1 MKTPQI
7 FCIAKNR
14 WDEVHSLPQ
23 GNDWWGGRVGKR
35 SRKVRD
41 MYKADMGL
49 NRVIRVANDYSQ
61 RHMNNEA

>member
-1 MKTPQI
+1 MVSKRHATTWLKYRTTGADKQT
-7 FCIAKNR
+7 R
-14 WDEVHSLPQ
+14 LPE
-23 GNDWWGGRVGKR
+23 KR